1 MRRLFY
7 WVAVHMNNEAMWEK
21 WLPNMNVILYIGNR
35 ANREVCRLLS
45 KKMPELTLSYAVIEV
60 EDKTKDIPISKD
72 ILMRATVQNLDT
84 ESTPV
89 EKVMT
94 LNPECL
100 TIDTPIFN
108 ALHTMHDGKLLHL
121 PVIDGDGGVV
131 AVADVMHITHAT
143 VATVSQMGTNAGFN
157 NEAASG
163 MMQKSWDLAMG
174 IPETRPTSANI
185 CPCPADPSAPPLI
198 MARKEK
204 ERKAIRW
211 QAWI

>member
-1 MRRLFY
+1 
-7 WVAVHMNNEAMWEK
+7 MW
-21 WLPNMNVILYIGNR
+21 
-35 ANREVCRLLS
+35 
-45 KKMPELTLSYAVIEV
+45 
-60 EDKTKDIPISKD
+60 
-72 ILMRATVQNLDT
+72 ATVQNLHT

-89 EKVMT
+89 ERVVT
-94 LNPECL
+94 PNPECL

-121 PVIDGDGGVV
+121 LFIDGDGGVV

-143 VATVSQMGTNAGFN
+143 VATVSQVGTNAGFN

-163 MMQKSWDLAMG
+163 MMPKSRDLAMG
-174 IPETRPTSANI
+174 IPETRPISANS

-204 ERKAIRW
+204 ERKGIRW
-211 QAWI
+211 QA

>member
-1 MRRLFY
+1 
-7 WVAVHMNNEAMWEK
+7 
-21 WLPNMNVILYIGNR
+21 MNVILYIGTR
-35 ANREVCRLLS
+35 ASREVCQLLS
-45 KKMPELTLSYAVIEV
+45 KKMPELTLIYAVIEV
-60 EDKTKDIPISKD
+60 EDKTKDILISKD
-72 ILMRATVQNLDT
+72 ILMWATVQNLHT

-89 EKVMT
+89 ERVVT
-94 LNPECL
+94 PNPECL

-121 PVIDGDGGVV
+121 LFIDGDGGVV

-143 VATVSQMGTNAGFN
+143 VATVSQVGTNAGFN

-163 MMQKSWDLAMG
+163 MMPKSWDLAMG
-174 IPETRPTSANI
+174 IPKTRPTSANI

-204 ERKAIRW
+204 ERKGIRW
-211 QAWI
+211 QA